1 MAFTF
6 GSMANISTQSALS
19 SAQSQANTYGLG
31 SDETNALAIG
41 NLMDQDEEKSLV
53 GKLMGGNT
61 NMNRNRNRNNIGLQS
76 QQQTYEFGKD
86 ILSGIISKTI

>member
-19 SAQSQANTYGLG
+19 SAQSQANTYGL
-31 SDETNALAIG
+31 SSNETNALAID
-41 NLMDQDEEKSLV
+41 NLMNQDEEKSMV

-61 NMNRNRNRNNIGLQS
+61 NRNKNKIGLQQS
-76 QQQTYEFGKD
+76 QQETYQFNKD
-86 ILSGIISKTI
+86 MLSGLISTKI